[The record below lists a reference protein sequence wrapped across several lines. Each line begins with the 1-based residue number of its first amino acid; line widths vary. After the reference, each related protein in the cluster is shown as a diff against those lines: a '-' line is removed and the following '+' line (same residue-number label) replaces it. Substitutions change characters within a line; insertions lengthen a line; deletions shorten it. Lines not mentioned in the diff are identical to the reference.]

1 MSQRTLREFGD
12 EIRSLIQRQAYTE
25 AIHTARHVLYYFP
38 KHLDTYL
45 LLGEACLESGS
56 TREAIE
62 MFQRV
67 LSADPENLMAWVG
80 LAEAY
85 QQDEL
90 PELGL
95 WYLERAFEVDP
106 TNPDLR
112 AELQRLYAQVRGVK
126 ELRVKLNGPALG
138 RIYLRGGLYHLAVE
152 EFQAA
157 LDKHPDYY
165 HVHVGLATA
174 LWRMDRR
181 VEAAAVCQ
189 DILETLPNCLP
200 AALILGTIWSRG
212 DQPEEGERLLR
223 MAEAMD
229 PENRRA
235 AELLGEASPL
245 PPKEPVLPPVGVLP
259 AGLRTPAPA
268 RAEAKPLVSPVPME
282 EAEEEIPAERPLEE
296 AVLPPPEEAPAWVE
310 EIAPPAEAVPPVFL
324 PEEEV
329 PTETAEAPT
338 AEELPPAPA
347 VPDWLAEIAAP
358 PAPAGEEEFTPEAE
372 ALIGEIPP
380 MPEAEAVPPQA
391 PPEEL
396 PPAPITEE
404 AEAPVAPEDLLKL
417 AAELPEELRALVEEA
432 MAREI
437 TPPPAAPAEKAAEV
451 ELPPWL
457 VELAEEGEKAEVRE
471 APAETAAPAEPA
483 EEEIPAWLRE
493 LAQKEAAT
501 EAPVAEEEAIPPWL
515 ESRLEQAAPAIPPA
529 ETAIPAEEE
538 PAPVEEIPEWL
549 QRLRQ
554 AAIHDI
560 PALESEL
567 AAGQE
572 LLLEQ
577 ETGVPAHE
585 LELTPSAEEVPPPAE
600 EVSVTVSASMLE
612 EIWMAAVE
620 GLPLA
625 HEEEIAP
632 VPEALEAQAVPAEGA
647 PAPEAE
653 EAAEMPPLEEIAPA
667 AEVGIEEQPIPLA
680 EEQIFAVPSPSPFI
694 AQAQERLRVRPD
706 DHEMRLALARAWRDA
721 GQLESAL
728 QEYSALVEADQFVES
743 IVSDL
748 EHLVAELGEGIGSAP
763 AWTVLG
769 DAYMRQGRLSDALD
783 AYRRALGRKPA

>member
-1 MSQRTLREFGD
+1 MSQRTLREFGE

-138 RIYLRGGLYHLAVE
+138 RIYLRGGLYHLAAE
-152 EFQAA
+152 EFRAA

-165 HVHVGLATA
+165 HVHVGLARA
-174 LWRMDRR
+174 LWHMDRR

-189 DILETLPNCLP
+189 DILEILPNCLP

-235 AELLGEASPL
+235 AELLGEGTPL

-259 AGLRTPAPA
+259 AGLRTPTPA
-268 RAEAKPLVSPVPME
+268 RAATKPQVSPVPLE
-282 EAEEEIPAERPLEE
+282 EAEETIEERPLEE
-296 AVLPPPEEAPAWVE
+296 AVPPPPAEAPAWIE
-310 EIAPPAEAVPPVFL
+310 EFAPSSEAVPPAFA
-324 PEEEV
+324 PKEEAEM
-329 PTETAEAPT
+329 PTV
-338 AEELPPAPA
+338 EEFPPAPT
-347 VPDWLAEIAAP
+347 VPEWLAETAAP
-358 PAPAGEEEFTPEAE
+358 AAPAGEEEFTPEAE
-372 ALIGEIPP
+372 ALIEEILPR
-380 MPEAEAVPPQA
+380 EK
-391 PPEEL
+391 L

-404 AEAPVAPEDLLKL
+404 AEAPAAPEDLLKL

-432 MAREI
+432 MATEAA
-437 TPPPAAPAEKAAEV
+437 PPPAAPAEKPAEV

-457 VELAEEGEKAEVRE
+457 VGFAEEEEKPEVKE
-471 APAETAAPAEPA
+471 APAEIETAE

-493 LAQKEAAT
+493 LAQKEAAV
-501 EAPVAEEEAIPPWL
+501 EAPAAEEEAIPPWL
-515 ESRLEQAAPAIPPA
+515 ESRLEELTAPAVPPA
-529 ETAIPAEEE
+529 EAAIPSEEE

-554 AAIHDI
+554 AAIQDM
-560 PALESEL
+560 PSLESEL
-567 AAGQE
+567 AVGQE

-577 ETGVPAHE
+577 EAGVPAHE
-585 LELTPSAEEVPPPAE
+585 LELTPSAEEAPPPAE
-600 EVSVTVSASMLE
+600 EISTAVSASMLE
-612 EIWMAAVE
+612 EIWMATVE
-620 GLPLA
+620 GMPLI
-625 HEEEIAP
+625 HEEEITP
-632 VPEALEAQAVPAEGA
+632 VPQTLEA
-647 PAPEAE
+647 PAPLE
-653 EAAEMPPLEEIAPA
+653 EAAPTAV
-667 AEVGIEEQPIPLA
+667 VGVEEQPAPLA
-680 EEQIFAVPSPSPFI
+680 EEQVLEAPSPFI

-728 QEYSALVEADQFVES
+728 QEYSTLVEADQFVES

-748 EHLVAELGEGIGSAP
+748 EHLVAELGEGMGAAP